1 MIFGLEYYFCLKR
14 MFSIYFQIF
23 VSNLHILKMVAV
35 LDVFILM
42 ASMVVKGKNA
52 AQISLNFDACTS
64 FQLILLSASALID
77 CYVNEKGATPTVIHC
92 NESVAIQACFYRG
105 RIGTDEIERGCG
117 DEDHFIYFI
126 ERNAAPNNTNINIS
140 SKMDKCM
147 QTLVM
152 RTCLCS
158 QMECNGNCE
167 SENCKTVTSDEEVN
181 EVCDPKCT
189 KMTNSNGI
197 DSKGAFLMV
206 MIFHVTRRIMA

>member
-1 MIFGLEYYFCLKR
+1 M
-14 MFSIYFQIF
+14 
-23 VSNLHILKMVAV
+23 
-35 LDVFILM
+35 
-42 ASMVVKGKNA
+42 
-52 AQISLNFDACTS
+52 
-64 FQLILLSASALID
+64 LSASALID
-77 CYVNEKGATPTVIHC
+77 CYDNEKGATPKIIHC
-92 NESVAIQACFYRG
+92 NESVVVEACFYQE
-105 RIGTDEIERGCG
+105 RIGTDEIERRCG
-117 DEDHFIYFI
+117 DEDHFDAFVAA
-126 ERNAAPNNTNINIS
+126 NAVPNNTNISIS
-140 SKMDKCM
+140 SKIDKCI

>member
-1 MIFGLEYYFCLKR
+1 M
-14 MFSIYFQIF
+14 
-23 VSNLHILKMVAV
+23 
-35 LDVFILM
+35 
-42 ASMVVKGKNA
+42 
-52 AQISLNFDACTS
+52 
-64 FQLILLSASALID
+64 LSASALID
-77 CYVNEKGATPTVIHC
+77 CYDNDKGATPKIIHC
-92 NESVAIQACFYRG
+92 NESVVVEACFYQE
-105 RIGTDEIERGCG
+105 RIGTDEIERRCG
-117 DEDHFIYFI
+117 DEDHFDAFVAA
-126 ERNAAPNNTNINIS
+126 NAVPNNTNISIS

-197 DSKGAFLMV
+197 ESKGAFLMV
-206 MIFHVTRRIMA
+206 MIFHVTRRIMAWIVCSPDATLPLKNVNLKPQLLNCGNIFPNQYQDRNW

>member
-1 MIFGLEYYFCLKR
+1 M
-14 MFSIYFQIF
+14 
-23 VSNLHILKMVAV
+23 
-35 LDVFILM
+35 
-42 ASMVVKGKNA
+42 
-52 AQISLNFDACTS
+52 
-64 FQLILLSASALID
+64 LSASALID
-77 CYVNEKGATPTVIHC
+77 CYDNDKGATPKIIHC
-92 NESVAIQACFYRG
+92 NESVVVEACFYQE
-105 RIGTDEIERGCG
+105 RIGTDEIERRCG
-117 DEDHFIYFI
+117 DEDHFDAFVAA
-126 ERNAAPNNTNINIS
+126 NAVPNNTNISIS

-197 DSKGAFLMV
+197 ESKGAFLMV
-206 MIFHVTRRIMA
+206 MIFHVTRRIMAWIVCRPDVTLPLKIVTLKPQLFNCGNISPNKYEDRNCQSLVHHRYELNCQKENPSLTERLLLI